1 MVFVVASIEMVGD
14 LSAVTGGV
22 LNREISDNEL
32 SGGILGMGL
41 SSSLSVL
48 FGGLPVATYSQNV
61 GLVLMTKVVSRF
73 VIAISALFM
82 ILAGF
87 VPKFSALVT
96 TVPSAVLGGA
106 TVTVFGMITMAGIQI
121 IIGDELSSRNVTIV
135 GLSIALGMG
144 IVEVGGEGA
153 LDLFPQWVKVIFG
166 ESAVVISSLLAFIFN
181 IVLPKK
187 TLAEEEAERKE
198 LDISS
203 SSS

>member
-87 VPKFSALVT
+87 VPKFGALVT